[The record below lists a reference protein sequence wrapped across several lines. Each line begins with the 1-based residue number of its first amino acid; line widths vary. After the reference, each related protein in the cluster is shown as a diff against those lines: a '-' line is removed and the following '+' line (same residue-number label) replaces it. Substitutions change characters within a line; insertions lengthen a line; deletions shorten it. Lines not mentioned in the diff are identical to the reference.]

1 MWEIWIWVLYCNYS
15 KKLLNQD
22 FDCNDVLNLDEGIR
36 FVGVCSKNGIPLD
49 YVYRDEI
56 NPLLSTDD
64 LKLSIQNTV
73 LKHNIRHNEVDK
85 IGEPIYSVT
94 FYENVKR
101 ATITL
106 DEKLLLLVSF
116 ESKKDEHQMMQKILN
131 YIRTTVK
138 NKKHYE
144 LN

>member
-1 MWEIWIWVLYCNYS
+1 MD
-15 KKLLNQD
+15 QD

-36 FVGVCSKNGIPLD
+36 FVGVCSKNGILLD
-49 YVYRDEI
+49 YVYKDEI

-64 LKLSIQNTV
+64 LRLSIQNTV
-73 LKHNIRHNEVDK
+73 LKHNIRHNEADK
-85 IGEPIYSVT
+85 MGEPIYSVT
-94 FYENVKR
+94 SYENVKR
-101 ATITL
+101 ATIAL

-116 ESKKDEHQMMQKILN
+116 ESKEDEHQIMKKILK
-131 YIRTTVK
+131 YIKTTIK